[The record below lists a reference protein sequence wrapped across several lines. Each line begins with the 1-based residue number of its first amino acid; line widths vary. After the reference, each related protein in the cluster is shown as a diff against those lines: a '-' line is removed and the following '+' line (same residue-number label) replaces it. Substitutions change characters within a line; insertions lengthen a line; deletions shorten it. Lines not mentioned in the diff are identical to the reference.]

1 MSEAGKD
8 DSEDLVNIDTKG
20 AIVFVITASTFLV
33 LLFFFMSSWFIWV
46 LIILFCIG
54 GIEVRYIFVDFTPN
68 LLIKITISYFM
79 MCPRCRFLI
88 LVHD

>member
-8 DSEDLVNIDTKG
+8 DAEEIVNIDTKG
-20 AIVFVITASTFLV
+20 AVVFVITASTFLV

-54 GIEVRYIFVDFTPN
+54 GIEVR
-68 LLIKITISYFM
+68 
-79 MCPRCRFLI
+79 
-88 LVHD
+88 